1 MPWSSGHGIKA
12 LTEWINEHGIATV
25 LDVGAGAGRYG
36 VAIRNACPSV
46 TVLDAIEVFPYYQT
60 RFSLDD
66 IYDTVTIA
74 DARTITSFPYDLV
87 VLGDVIEHMPRADA
101 VALWAA
107 ISASAR
113 FAYIA
118 MPIGLCEQTGSNV
131 PDDDTE
137 TCMMNPYEEHVE
149 PEASTEEIVRLFPG
163 IFRFNIYDLVN
174 VNHDPT
180 FQIGCFYAS
189 FSAILQ
195 PGRGDPVIE
204 KILSGGGVNYARST
218 TG

>member
-174 VNHDPT
+174 VNHNPT

-204 KILSGGGVNYARST
+204 KILSGG
-218 TG
+218 

>member
-12 LTEWINEHGIATV
+12 LTEWINEHGITTV

-174 VNHDPT
+174 VNHNPT

-204 KILSGGGVNYARST
+204 KILSGG
-218 TG
+218 

>member
-1 MPWSSGHGIKA
+1 MPWSSGHGIKD

-25 LDVGAGAGRYG
+25 LDVGAGAGYYG
-36 VAIRNACPSV
+36 SAIRRSCPSV
-46 TVLDAIEVFPYYQT
+46 AVIDAVEIFPYYQT
-60 RFSLDD
+60 RFSLDE
-66 IYDTVTIA
+66 IYDAVTIA

-87 VLGDVIEHMPRADA
+87 ILGDVIEHMPRADA

-118 MPIGLCEQTGSNV
+118 MPIGLCEQTGNDV
-131 PDDDTE
+131 PDDATE
-137 TCMMNPYEEHVE
+137 TCIMNPYEEHVE

-204 KILSGGGVNYARST
+204 KILSGG
-218 TG
+218 